1 MTARPTP
8 SALHQV
14 RAAIRA
20 NALPGVL
27 LWCGL
32 AVLLLAYAT
41 VPSFQQGLARWGDVK
56 QAWGLTF
63 AFASYVVFAVLVPEG
78 LSVALGRQTWT
89 REIGRAHV

>member
-27 LWCGL
+27 LYVFMMRAGL
-32 AVLLLAYAT
+32 VDQSLGDAGRG
-41 VPSFQQGLARWGDVK
+41 QG
-56 QAWGLTF
+56 
-63 AFASYVVFAVLVPEG
+63 
-78 LSVALGRQTWT
+78 
-89 REIGRAHV
+89 